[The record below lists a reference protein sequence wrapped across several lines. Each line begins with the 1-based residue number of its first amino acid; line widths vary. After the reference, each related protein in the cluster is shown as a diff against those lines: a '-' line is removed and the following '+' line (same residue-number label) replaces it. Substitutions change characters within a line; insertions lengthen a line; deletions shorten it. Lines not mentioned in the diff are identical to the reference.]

1 MEQIRVFLGN
11 IQKKHGSVNSGLL
24 FLLVLRGTVRVRSSE
39 RQQTLSER
47 DLMVINHGEFYSLES
62 GEPNVTVWLSMGEE
76 YLERVCR
83 EALYTRFSCV
93 STSENAATGP
103 LYDSMR
109 SQILQIAMHSYGR
122 ERDYELLI
130 QSAAPLLLHT
140 LRTQFVSGSSRRK
153 YRTENVHLLQVLEAM
168 EENFGEPVTL
178 EKMAGRFYLSP
189 SYLSRLFKRE
199 MGTTYLEYLNSLRLR
214 GARRELAATGASL
227 TRVALNNGFSS
238 AEALNRAFRR
248 EFSCTAAEYRRR
260 VKKEEELPDQMEF
273 LENGPESSLDTL
285 VWFVHS
291 YEKRGSARVREYT
304 VQGKW
309 TGERLDLPARVLYVG
324 DFSRLSQKAVQDQIK
339 EAQEAI
345 GFSYVCLEGVFSA
358 ELFKNVIG
366 ELDVLRVFRYLDSLG
381 LTPFIRVE
389 EDMAFDAVESALS
402 RLSHQEMAGRKVP
415 RETGSPWRFELKE
428 TGTERSELLAA
439 AIRRAFPGALL
450 GIFLDPGAG
459 TERPGFPVD
468 FITVRQD
475 PNEAQA
481 PSDAFSY
488 EQFQRHY
495 HETCLRRAG
504 AWMEE
509 NGVDAPVW
517 LLDWNTLTGRSMVEA
532 GEFHRTAL
540 IPDLLIKLR
549 KRIAGA
555 GFRLNLEPSGEDF
568 FTYPLS
574 LYLYRGVKRPLFF
587 ALRFLSMLETRL
599 LLEEDG
605 VLATEDGR
613 GGYFVLLWAPY
624 YMDPFL
630 SLDQIKKDSL
640 LQTVSVT
647 LTGMEKGRYR
657 LKSMYLDKDNG
668 SIYQSWVRVD
678 LYTVPDGD
686 VIEYM
691 ENFCNPALALEDRN
705 VEDTLEIRQ
714 SLAFNAVAFW
724 HIRKIG

>member
-11 IQKKHGSVNSGLL
+11 IQKKHGSVNSGLA

-47 DLMVINHGEFYSLES
+47 DLMVIGHGEFYSLES

-83 EALYTRFSCV
+83 ETLYTRFSCV

-109 SQILQIAMHSYGR
+109 SQILQIAMHSYGH
-122 ERDYELLI
+122 EAGYELLI
-130 QSAAPLLLHT
+130 QSVAPLLLHT
-140 LRTQFVSGSSRRK
+140 LLTQFVSGHDRK
-153 YRTENVHLLQVLEAM
+153 RYGTENGHLLQVLEAM
-168 EENFGEPVTL
+168 EAGFGEPVTL
-178 EKMAGRFYLSP
+178 EEMAGRFYLSP

-199 MGTTYLEYLNSLRLR
+199 LGTTYLEYLNALRLR
-214 GARRELAATGASL
+214 GARRELAATDASL
-227 TRVALNNGFSS
+227 TRIALNNGFSS

-260 VKKEEELPDQMEF
+260 VKREEELPDQMEI
-273 LENGPESSLDTL
+273 LENGPEGSLDTL
-285 VWFVHS
+285 IRFIHS
-291 YEKRGSARVREYT
+291 YEKQRDSAVREYK
-304 VQGKW
+304 VPAEGQG
-309 TGERLDLPARVLYVG
+309 TRLCLPARVLYVG
-324 DFSRLSQKAVQDQIK
+324 DASRLRQKTVQDQI
-339 EAQEAI
+339 ESAQSAI
-345 GFSYVCLEGVFSA
+345 GFSYVCLERVFSA
-358 ELFKNVIG
+358 GSFCGVIG
-366 ELDVLRVFRYLDSLG
+366 ELETILAFRFLDTLE
-381 LTPFIRVE
+381 LTPLIRVE
-389 EDMAFDAVESALS
+389 ADADPAVVEAVLS
-402 RLSHQEMAGRKVP
+402 RLAQQEGGGRSP
-415 RETGSPWRFELKE
+415 RDESEKHWRFELRE
-428 TGTERSELLAA
+428 TGTARSVLLAEA
-439 AIRRAFPGALL
+439 VRRAFPGALL
-450 GIFLDPGAG
+450 GVFADPRAG

-488 EQFQRHY
+488 EQFQHHY
-495 HETCLRRAG
+495 HETCLRRAE

-509 NGVDAPVW
+509 NGISAPVW
-517 LLDWNTLTGRSMVEA
+517 LLDWNTLTGRSLVEA

-540 IPDLLIKLR
+540 IPDLLVRLR
-549 KRIAGA
+549 GRIAGA
-555 GFRLNLEPSGEDF
+555 GFRLNLEPDGEDF

-587 ALRFLSMLETRL
+587 VLRFLSMLGTRIF
-599 LLEEDG
+599 LEEDG
-605 VLATEDGR
+605 ALVTGDEKGN
-613 GGYFVLLWAPY
+613 YYILLWAPY
-624 YMDPFL
+624 YIDPFL
-630 SLDQIKKDSL
+630 SLDQIKKDGL
-640 LQTVSVT
+640 IRPVSVT
-647 LTGMEKGRYR
+647 FTGIEKGKYR

-678 LYTVPDGD
+678 LYTAPDGD

-691 ENFCNPALALEDRN
+691 KNFCNPALTLEDRTM
-705 VEDTLEIRQ
+705 EDTLEIRQ

-724 HIRKIG
+724 HIRRIG